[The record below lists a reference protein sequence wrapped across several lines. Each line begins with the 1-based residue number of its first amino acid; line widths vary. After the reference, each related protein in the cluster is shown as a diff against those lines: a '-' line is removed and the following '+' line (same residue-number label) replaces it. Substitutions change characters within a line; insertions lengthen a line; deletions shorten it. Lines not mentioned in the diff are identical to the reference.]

1 MYLQILE
8 TRPGSVCE
16 LERGRRVCVY
26 WSSQVSAATLSSFRD
41 ASNGVLYT
49 KLFSLSCLIT

>member
-26 WSSQVSAATLSSFRD
+26 WSSQVSAVTLSSFRD
-41 ASNGVLYT
+41 ASN
-49 KLFSLSCLIT
+49 